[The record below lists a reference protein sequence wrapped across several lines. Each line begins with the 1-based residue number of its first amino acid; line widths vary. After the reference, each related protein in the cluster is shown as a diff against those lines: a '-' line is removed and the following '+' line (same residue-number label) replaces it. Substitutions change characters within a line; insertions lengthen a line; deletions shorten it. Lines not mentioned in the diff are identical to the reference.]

1 MVCLIK
7 FCTKH
12 THGVSYPAGIWNIS
26 SPLPVGV
33 VQQKSL
39 AEQHSCPC
47 TPINIILIINGT
59 NIQINIL
66 FTDFVMMLVL
76 CVDSREGARGVLSS
90 SKSTSNGAL
99 LPLCGVSSYSNKS
112 MDFLESIRSLGTL
125 LTNT

>member
-12 THGVSYPAGIWNIS
+12 THGVSYPAGVWNIS

-76 CVDSREGARGVLSS
+76 YVLKASVQIRVPLS
-90 SKSTSNGAL
+90 YCHRPITTKL
-99 LPLCGVSSYSNKS
+99 LCWYYLFHFWCFAKTVYIYIYYFPH
-112 MDFLESIRSLGTL
+112 
-125 LTNT
+125 